1 MGASREDEELTELLT
16 KLYTIQEDIGA
27 KPKTSDD
34 EKRAKAENTAKM
46 GSTKKAEKKGSKFL
60 ELKSTIVDRLKTIH
74 QLLKDTKQLEGAGY
88 GGNNAK
94 DIIKMQAE
102 TRENVRQATDEW
114 RELESIYKK
123 EARKKKS
130 KFTTEELEIQSELV
144 KRLYAE
150 IEKVKDAQMKGY
162 ARSRTPDAA
171 TALNTKNLFDS
182 SSGSRG
188 KKPTWG
194 GAGGGV
200 AMTSDQ
206 KQQMLQL
213 EERDADF
220 DLQLDEIGEGI
231 QDLAEIAQQQGEEVR
246 LQNQMLDKVDKKL
259 DKNLERMTTVNSR
272 MKETLEEVG
281 RAGDKL
287 MVDIM
292 CIVLAIGFGAVI
304 WRFTRVRLWTLNI
317 CVFVGRNVCR
327 FFSLYSNTFLAT
339 VLFSFRRIKESL
351 IVSTAT
357 IRKLPHKMQE
367 G

>member
-1 MGASREDEELTELLT
+1 MGATSEDEELTGLLT

-34 EKRAKAENTAKM
+34 EKRAKAENAAKM

-60 ELKSTIVDRLKTIH
+60 ELKSTIVDRLKTVH

-88 GGNNAK
+88 GGDNAK

-102 TRENVRQATDEW
+102 TREQIRQATDEW
-114 RELESIYKK
+114 RELEAIYKK

-130 KFTTEELEIQSELV
+130 KFTVEELEVQSELV

-150 IEKVKDAQMKGY
+150 IDKVKDAQMKGY

-171 TALNTKNLFDS
+171 AALNTKALAYNPS
-182 SSGSRG
+182 AASTSGG
-188 KKPTWG
+188 KPSWG

-200 AMTSDQ
+200 ALTGDQ
-206 KQQMLQL
+206 QQQMLQL

-220 DLQLDEIGEGI
+220 DMQLDEIGEGI

-246 LQNQMLDKVDKKL
+246 LQTQMLDKVDKKL
-259 DKNLERMTTVNSR
+259 DKNLEKMTTVNSK
-272 MKETLEEVG
+272 MKDTLEEVG

-287 MVDIM
+287 MIDIM
-292 CIVLAIGFGAVI
+292 CIVLAIGFGAVLYN
-304 WRFTRVRLWTLNI
+304 FAKV
-317 CVFVGRNVCR
+317 
-327 FFSLYSNTFLAT
+327 SLYSRLMACLRTRPHYFFL
-339 VLFSFRRIKESL
+339 LFRQK
-351 IVSTAT
+351 
-357 IRKLPHKMQE
+357 
-367 G
+367 

>member
-1 MGASREDEELTELLT
+1 MGTTREDEEVTDLLT

-46 GSTKKAEKKGSKFL
+46 GSTMKAEKKGTKFL
-60 ELKSTIVDRLKTIH
+60 ELKSRIVDRLKTIH

-88 GGNNAK
+88 GGDNAK

-114 RELESIYKK
+114 RELEAIYKK

-130 KFTTEELEIQSELV
+130 KFTAEELEVQSELV

-171 TALNTKNLFDS
+171 AALNTKALTYDP
-182 SSGSRG
+182 SGGSLG
-188 KKPTWG
+188 KKPSWG
-194 GAGGGV
+194 GTGGGV
-200 AMTSDQ
+200 ALTSDQ

-272 MKETLEEVG
+272 MKDTLEEVG

-292 CIVLAIGFGAVI
+292 CIVLAIGFAAVI
-304 WRFTRVRLWTLNI
+304 WNFI
-317 CVFVGRNVCR
+317 Q
-327 FFSLYSNTFLAT
+327 
-339 VLFSFRRIKESL
+339 K
-351 IVSTAT
+351 
-357 IRKLPHKMQE
+357 
-367 G
+367 

>member
-1 MGASREDEELTELLT
+1 MGATREDEEVTDLLT

-46 GSTKKAEKKGSKFL
+46 GSTKKSEKKGSKFL
-60 ELKSTIVDRLKTIH
+60 EIKSTIVDRLRTIH

-102 TRENVRQATDEW
+102 TRENIRQATDEW
-114 RELESIYKK
+114 RELEAIYKK

-130 KFTTEELEIQSELV
+130 KFTPEELEVQSELV

-171 TALNTKNLFDS
+171 AVLNTKALAYDPS
-182 SSGSRG
+182 GAGSRG
-188 KKPTWG
+188 GKPSWG

-200 AMTSDQ
+200 ASTSDQ
-206 KQQMLQL
+206 QQQMLQL

-259 DKNLERMTTVNSR
+259 DKNLERMTSVNTK

-287 MVDIM
+287 MIDIM
-292 CIVLAIGFGAVI
+292 CIVLAIGFAAVI
-304 WRFTRVRLWTLNI
+304 
-317 CVFVGRNVCR
+317 
-327 FFSLYSNTFLAT
+327 YSF
-339 VLFSFRRIKESL
+339 IK
-351 IVSTAT
+351 VS
-357 IRKLPHKMQE
+357 
-367 G
+367 

>member
-1 MGASREDEELTELLT
+1 MGATSEDEELTGLLT

-34 EKRAKAENTAKM
+34 EKRAKAENAAKM

-60 ELKSTIVDRLKTIH
+60 ELKSTIVDRLKTVH

-88 GGNNAK
+88 GGDNAK

-102 TRENVRQATDEW
+102 TREQIRQATDEW
-114 RELESIYKK
+114 RELEAIYKK

-130 KFTTEELEIQSELV
+130 KFTVEELEVQSELV

-150 IEKVKDAQMKGY
+150 IDKVKDAQMKGY

-171 TALNTKNLFDS
+171 AALNTKALAYNPS
-182 SSGSRG
+182 AASTSGG
-188 KKPTWG
+188 KPSWG

-200 AMTSDQ
+200 ALTGDQ
-206 KQQMLQL
+206 QQQMLQL

-220 DLQLDEIGEGI
+220 DMQLDEIGEGI

-246 LQNQMLDKVDKKL
+246 LQTQMLDKVDKKL
-259 DKNLERMTTVNSR
+259 DKNLEKMTTVNSK
-272 MKETLEEVG
+272 MKDTLEEVG

-287 MVDIM
+287 MIDIM
-292 CIVLAIGFGAVI
+292 CIVLAIGFGAV
-304 WRFTRVRLWTLNI
+304 
-317 CVFVGRNVCR
+317 
-327 FFSLYSNTFLAT
+327 LYNFA
-339 VLFSFRRIKESL
+339 K
-351 IVSTAT
+351 
-357 IRKLPHKMQE
+357 K
-367 G
+367 

>member
-1 MGASREDEELTELLT
+1 MGTTREDEEVTDLLT

-46 GSTKKAEKKGSKFL
+46 GSTKKAEKKGTKFL

-74 QLLKDTKQLEGAGY
+74 QLLKETKQLEGAGY
-88 GGNNAK
+88 GGDNAK

-114 RELESIYKK
+114 RELEAIYKK

-130 KFTTEELEIQSELV
+130 KFTAEELEVQSELV

-162 ARSRTPDAA
+162 ARSRTPDAVA
-171 TALNTKNLFDS
+171 ALNTKALTYDPSGGS
-182 SSGSRG
+182 SG

-194 GAGGGV
+194 GTGGGV
-200 AMTSDQ
+200 ALTSDQ

-292 CIVLAIGFGAVI
+292 CIVLAIGFAAVI
-304 WRFTRVRLWTLNI
+304 WNFI
-317 CVFVGRNVCR
+317 QD
-327 FFSLYSNTFLAT
+327 
-339 VLFSFRRIKESL
+339 K
-351 IVSTAT
+351 
-357 IRKLPHKMQE
+357 
-367 G
+367 